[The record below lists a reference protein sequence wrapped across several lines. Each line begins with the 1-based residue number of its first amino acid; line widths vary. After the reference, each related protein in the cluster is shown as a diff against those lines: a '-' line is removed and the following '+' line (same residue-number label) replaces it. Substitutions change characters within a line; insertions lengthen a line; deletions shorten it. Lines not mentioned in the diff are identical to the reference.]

1 MKKNPIRIRNI
12 DVYPFRDME
21 ELIDYAAGQK
31 KMLLSVNA
39 EIIMRAE
46 GKVADIFNAHI
57 GYADGYGAVKALCRK
72 GGETSLKRIPGCE
85 LWLELIERYHSSK
98 TFYLIGSTEDTI
110 RSTVSGL
117 RELYPDIKIVGYR
130 NGFIGHPS
138 ELTAL
143 SADVQEKK
151 PDFVFVA
158 MGFPK
163 QEFLMDELY
172 RVHAATY
179 LNLGGSFDVFTG
191 KVRRAPRWIQN
202 LGMEWF
208 YRFITHPQ
216 RYNRQLVYLRFL
228 RAYYGNRL

>member
-1 MKKNPIRIRNI
+1 MKKSPIRIGNI

-21 ELIDYAAGQK
+21 ELIDYAADQN

-46 GKVADIFNAHI
+46 GKVADIINAHI
-57 GYADGYGAVKALCRK
+57 GYADGYGAVKVLCRK
-72 GGETSLKRIPGCE
+72 GGEKSLKRIPGCE
-85 LWLELIERYHSSK
+85 LWLELIERYHASK

-110 RSTVSGL
+110 RSVVSGL
-117 RELYPDIKIVGYR
+117 KKLYSDIQIVGYR
-130 NGFIGHPS
+130 NGFIEQHL
-138 ELTAL
+138 ERIAL

-163 QEFLMDELY
+163 QELLMDELY

-191 KVRRAPRWIQN
+191 KVSRAPRWIQN
-202 LGMEWF
+202 MGMEWF
-208 YRFITHPQ
+208 YRFITHPK